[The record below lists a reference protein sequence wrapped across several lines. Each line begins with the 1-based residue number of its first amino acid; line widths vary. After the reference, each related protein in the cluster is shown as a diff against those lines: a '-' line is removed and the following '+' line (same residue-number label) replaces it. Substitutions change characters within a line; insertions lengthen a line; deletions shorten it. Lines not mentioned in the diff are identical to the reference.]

1 MERPYYDN
9 VKNLDAMGITHTGAE
24 GWTSSLALF
33 SIAEDSYLV
42 EMPFS
47 VAFGSSGSVDTF
59 AAPCGFMSP

>member
-1 MERPYYDN
+1 MERSYYDN
-9 VKNLDAMGITHTGAE
+9 IKNLDGMGITHTGVE
-24 GWTSSLALF
+24 WWSSLALF

-59 AAPCGFMSP
+59 AAPCGVMSP